1 MRSGTTSRFLPLAVL
16 VLLTACATYVPPEPG
31 SPEAYSRD
39 LDASYDDTWSAITYV
54 AGESFFN
61 IKNFE
66 KASGLMT
73 LDFDLKDVNPYVD
86 CGTAVNHM
94 TNETEPAL
102 GALLLSG
109 VSLSGTANID
119 IRAES
124 RHRTAIQFNAQYTL
138 TGYRIGPDG
147 NPAPVVQWQFTSG
160 NSDTE
165 TVSELNLPVTC
176 RSSYKIEQDFL
187 TEVSARL

>member
-1 MRSGTTSRFLPLAVL
+1 MAKFLPFI
-16 VLLTACATYVPPEPG
+16 LLTTLGACATYVPPQPG
-31 SPEAYSRD
+31 SPESYSRD
-39 LDASYDDTWSAITYV
+39 LDASYGDTWSAVTYV
-54 AGESFFN
+54 AGESFFQ

-73 LDFDLKDVNPYVD
+73 LDFTLKDVTPYVD
-86 CGTAVNHM
+86 CGTAVNHV
-94 TNETEPAL
+94 TNTTEPAL
-102 GALLLSG
+102 QSLLLAG

-119 IRAES
+119 IREES
-124 RHRTAIQFNAQYTL
+124 RDRTAIQFNAQYTL
-138 TGYRIGPDG
+138 TGYRTGPDG
-147 NPAPVVQWQFTSG
+147 NPVPVVQWQFTSG

-165 TVSELNLPVTC
+165 TVSEVNVAVTC

>member
-1 MRSGTTSRFLPLAVL
+1 MKSKFLPLGVV
-16 VLLTACATYVPPEPG
+16 VLLAACATYVPPRPG
-31 SPEAYSRD
+31 SPESYSRD
-39 LDASYDDTWSAITYV
+39 LDASYGDTWSAVTYV

-73 LDFDLKDVNPYVD
+73 LAFDLKDVNPYVD
-86 CGTAVNHM
+86 CGTAVNHA
-94 TNETEPAL
+94 TNTTEPAL
-102 GALLLSG
+102 QALLLSG
-109 VSLSGTANID
+109 VSLSGTANIN
-119 IRAES
+119 IREES
-124 RHRTAIQFNAQYTL
+124 RNRTAIQFNAQYTL

-160 NSDTE
+160 NDDTE
-165 TVSELNLPVTC
+165 TVSEVGIPVTC

-187 TEVSARL
+187 TEVSARI